1 MKNLKKLFAV
11 VATFAVVASTLPTSA
26 LAASYSDE
34 LQGAYDYAYGIGI
47 TTQSSI
53 DSANMY
59 GNLQRSHMAKMLVNY
74 AKEVLGKTADT
85 SVEVNFTDIADQ
97 NAELQSYIK
106 EAAQMGIMGLN
117 SDGTV
122 AEKFNPTGVV
132 TRAQFGT
139 ALDRI
144 LNGSDN
150 DGSTP
155 YYKAHLEALKAAGIM
170 NNISTPDSVEVRGY
184 VMLMLQRADEGTDS
198 EDATCSSAEVIL
210 ACTLGTSACPA
221 ECKDTA
227 TEEANGNLTVK
238 MVSSNGGD
246 VPYGVP
252 ALEVATYKITADE
265 DVRLD
270 SLTLKRAGYVED
282 TSVPSA
288 ALYINGGRVS
298 KIANFNSDDEATV
311 AITNGY
317 TLKAGASVEISA
329 YVNVADVAGAA
340 GDQFSIEL
348 SKVSSTA
355 EDVDMA
361 SDLTSDTFKILSKQN
376 KTIAYAVQTAVEDP
390 KLGEEAAELFE
401 FKLTNASANDQDATL
416 KAITFKEATANEVDT
431 ADLENFQLVV
441 DGDVIAEADGFNG
454 KYLTFNVKD
463 GYSIKKGK
471 APIFTVKAD
480 VNGGAG
486 EDISFLFDNAMD
498 LTVIGDT
505 YDIPMNVTGA
515 GTSSNAVTVS
525 AGKVTI
531 TKVNTSAGDLLR
543 NKDNVFMGAF
553 TITNAAGES
562 LYLDTLDFA
571 FGTDDTV
578 LENVEVRLG
587 STTASP
593 IDLDSNWAETDLDK
607 SIGSKL
613 TVYVYADTKDVAMT
627 SKSLRMVLSNIV
639 VKESADDNVAEVTP
653 TSLTWSNMAGTD
665 AALTLT
671 NVSLGA
677 LTVSEG
683 TEGVDAVSFKIKA
696 SDAVGTL
703 VKKMTFIAIGVDT
716 DTITAATLVNG
727 TDEYTTTVKNGS
739 IVVDEDFSIAA
750 GKTAALVLKVDTAS
764 NPELTGVKYIL
775 AGTDIEA
782 VEDTDDQ
789 DDITIGGTIS
799 GRTITITDAGTMQS
813 SYDTVATNNKY
824 AKNILGGEE
833 KVVAEYSVYS
843 KYEGINVGKA
853 TVSFDEDLQDS
864 VLDVQLFYGDTM
876 VASDPTWTDAAT
888 AVFDDLDFDTA
899 TAKKALTVKI
909 LSKVIG
915 ENNGDVS
922 VSNNTITSVELQELK
937 GADSGEDVLDYT
949 LLAPISND
957 FSIVPVNVVTA
968 VKSVGTTKGDIEFTT
983 SNGTNE
989 TTDGD
994 EAKATLETLYFTVD
1008 GNNGALQSII
1018 LKNDLGSVIG
1028 SVAVNGN
1035 DGDYDIAV
1043 GEELSNG
1050 TTKYTVSAVVSG
1062 SINTPS
1068 YNISLSDVEYST
1080 NVDSNNAM
1088 FYSDFG
1094 AAKDVIVK

>member
-34 LQGAYDYAYGIGI
+34 LNGAYDYAYGIGI

-311 AITNGY
+311 SITNGY

-376 KTIAYAVQTAVEDP
+376 KTIAYSVQTAVEDP

-416 KAITFKEATANEVDT
+416 KAITFKEASTNEVDT

-441 DGDVIAEADGFNG
+441 DGEVIAEADGFNG

-463 GYSIKKGK
+463 GYSIKEGK

-486 EDISFLFDNAMD
+486 EDIAFLFDNAMD

-505 YDIPMNVTGA
+505 YDIPMNVSGA
-515 GTSSNAVTVS
+515 GTNSNAVTVS

-562 LYLDTLDFA
+562 LYLDSLDFD
-571 FGTDDTV
+571 FGADQATV

-593 IDLDSNWAETDLDK
+593 IDLDTSWAETDLDK
-607 SIGSKL
+607 AIGSKL

-627 SKSLRMVLSNIV
+627 SKSLRMVLSDIV
-639 VKESADDNVAEVTP
+639 VKESADDNEAEVTP

-671 NVSLGA
+671 NVALGDK
-677 LTVSEG
+677 TVSEG

-703 VKKMTFIAIGVDT
+703 VKKLTFTSTPTVDT

-727 TDEYTTTVKNGS
+727 SDEYSATVKNGS
-739 IVVDEDFSIAA
+739 IVVDEDFTIAA

-764 NPELTGVKYIL
+764 NPESTTVKYTL
-775 AGTDIEA
+775 AGADIEA
-782 VEDTDDQ
+782 VENTDDQ
-789 DDITIGGTIS
+789 DDITIGGS
-799 GRTITITDAGTMQS
+799 AAGRTITITDKGVMQKS
-813 SYDTVATNNKY
+813 FETAAANNKY
-824 AKNILGGEE
+824 NKNILGGES
-833 KVVAEYSVYS
+833 KVVAEYGVYS
-843 KYEGINVGKA
+843 KYEAINVDTA
-853 TVSFDEDLQDS
+853 TVTFSQAVKNS
-864 VLDVQLFYGDTM
+864 VLDVQLYYGDEM
-876 VASDPTWTDAAT
+876 VASDPTWTTNSIAT
-888 AVFDDLDFDTA
+888 FDDLDFDTA
-899 TAKKALTVKI
+899 TANKALTVKI
-909 LSKVIG
+909 VSKAIN
-915 ENNGDVS
+915 EENGDVS
-922 VSNNTITSVELQELK
+922 LGNTTISSVVLGGLK
-937 GADSGEDVLDYT
+937 GADSGEDVADYT
-949 LLAPISND
+949 LSDTTKAFN
-957 FSIVPVNVVTA
+957 IVPVTVTPAVTA
-968 VKSVGTTKGDIEFTT
+968 IGTTKGTFTVT
-983 SNGTNE
+983 VAKGDNSK
-989 TTDGD
+989 TDGS
-994 EAKATLETLYFTVD
+994 EAKATLGDVTFTVD
-1008 GNNGALQSII
+1008 GDNGSLTNLVA
-1018 LKNDLGSVIG
+1018 KDDAGVTIG
-1028 SVAVNGN
+1028 SVVGGVNG
-1035 DGDYDIAV
+1035 DDDYTISFNK
-1043 GEELSNG
+1043 ELSSGTTTFTVTAVVNG
-1050 TTKYTVSAVVSG
+1050 T
-1062 SINTPS
+1062 INTPS
-1068 YNISLSDVEYST
+1068 YNVSISGVEYTT
-1080 NVDSNNAM
+1080 NVGATTFTSE
-1088 FYSDFG
+1088 FG
-1094 AAKDVIVK
+1094 AAKDLITK